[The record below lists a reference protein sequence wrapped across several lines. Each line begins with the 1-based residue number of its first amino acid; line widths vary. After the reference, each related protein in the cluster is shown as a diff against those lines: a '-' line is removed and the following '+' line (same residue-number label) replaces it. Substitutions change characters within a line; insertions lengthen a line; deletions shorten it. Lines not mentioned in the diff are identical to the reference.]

1 MMKMQHDYRAAYTAP
16 EFEVVEIAV
25 EQGFA
30 LSPNKAADDDYGA
43 NDNGDY

>member
-30 LSPNKAADDDYGA
+30 LSPNKAADDDYDVK
-43 NDNGDY
+43 DNGDY